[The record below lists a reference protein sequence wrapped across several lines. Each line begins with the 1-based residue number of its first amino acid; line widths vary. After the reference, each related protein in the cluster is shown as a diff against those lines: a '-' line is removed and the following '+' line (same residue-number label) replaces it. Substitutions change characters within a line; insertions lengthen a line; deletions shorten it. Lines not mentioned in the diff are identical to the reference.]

1 MAAAAAL
8 CLMPGMAATS
18 QGWKR
23 YREAVGGRREPR
35 EPAPTPAAPI
45 LPRRRRQLP
54 RRSARAKA
62 AENAT
67 ALAAALKRAKQA
79 EERQA
84 KLLPSGTWCHKGTC
98 QFPHGPDV
106 PCTADPDY
114 VGETT
119 ALLRLGAGRGA
130 RA

>member
-67 ALAAALKRAKQA
+67 ALAAALKRAKQSLIA
-79 EERQA
+79 DFARGGRQE
-84 KLLPSGTWCHKGTC
+84 
-98 QFPHGPDV
+98 
-106 PCTADPDY
+106 CTA
-114 VGETT
+114 
-119 ALLRLGAGRGA
+119 RLATSSLCP
-130 RA
+130 